1 MSNGEKINLRSLEA
15 WESSIW
21 SSLRER
27 KEGEDE
33 KQKQK
38 NQPHEEQ
45 GRVSSM
51 LEKAWKLSHCWDSF
65 ISGCL
70 QVVYRFYVEHL

>member
-1 MSNGEKINLRSLEA
+1 MKN
-15 WESSIW
+15 
-21 SSLRER
+21 
-27 KEGEDE
+27 E
-33 KQKQK
+33 KQNKK
-38 NQPHEEQ
+38 KKQPHEEQ

-51 LEKAWKLSHCWDSF
+51 LEKAWKRSHWDSF

>member
-1 MSNGEKINLRSLEA
+1 M
-15 WESSIW
+15 
-21 SSLRER
+21 
-27 KEGEDE
+27 E
-33 KQKQK
+33 KQKQTK
-38 NQPHEEQ
+38 QKKKQPHEEQ

>member
-1 MSNGEKINLRSLEA
+1 M
-15 WESSIW
+15 
-21 SSLRER
+21 
-27 KEGEDE
+27 E
-33 KQKQK
+33 KQKQNK
-38 NQPHEEQ
+38 KKQPHEEQ